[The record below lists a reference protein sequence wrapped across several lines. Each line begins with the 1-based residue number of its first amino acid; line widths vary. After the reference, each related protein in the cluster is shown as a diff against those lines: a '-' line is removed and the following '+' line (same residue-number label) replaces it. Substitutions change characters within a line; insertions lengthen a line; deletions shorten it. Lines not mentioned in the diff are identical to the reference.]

1 MEIETRFVGS
11 CCDKNDTVL
20 GKNCEELETLGQK
33 KKNLLG
39 VLSVTSCCG
48 TVEDNAES
56 STEDGGLVMSQRG
69 FEDPQKNTKVII
81 FIC

>member
-33 KKNLLG
+33 KKKKKNLLG
-39 VLSVTSCCG
+39 VLSVTSCSG

-56 STEDGGLVMSQRG
+56 STEDGGL
-69 FEDPQKNTKVII
+69 
-81 FIC
+81 

>member
-20 GKNCEELETLGQK
+20 GENCEELETLGQK
-33 KKNLLG
+33 NLLN
-39 VLSVTSCCG
+39 VPSITSCR

-56 STEDGGLVMSQRG
+56 SKEDGGLLMSQRG
-69 FEDPQKNTKVII
+69 VEGPQKNTKVII
-81 FIC
+81 YIC

>member
-11 CCDKNDTVL
+11 YCDKNDTVL
-20 GKNCEELETLGQK
+20 GENCEDLETLGQK
-33 KKNLLG
+33 KKLLG

-48 TVEDNAES
+48 TVEDNAKS

-81 FIC
+81 YIC